1 MNRIHFFRPEGP
13 KYDSSRQPRSGG
25 LRSAEAHETPIR
37 KREALPIGF
46 PCSGRIGVSPL
57 LDSSAPL
64 GPKKILTRLAKLE
77 DEIAKGRKEL
87 EGLLG

>member
-13 KYDSSRQPRSGG
+13 KYYSPGQPRSGG
-25 LRSAEAHETPIR
+25 LRSAEAHETPMK

-57 LDSSAPL
+57 LDSLAPL
-64 GPKKILTRLAKLE
+64 VLKKILTRLAKLE
-77 DEIAKGRKEL
+77 DGITKGRKEL
-87 EGLLG
+87 EGMLG